1 MQRKTYIFIDQLYS
15 KVSFLLLVAACLCMF
30 LGGIGLIPAILNQ
43 SGIWE
48 NSLYD
53 QYYDF
58 MKPVLVILLVAF
70 VAFFLVYILLLPFTT
85 QQKDERDAADA
96 ECPLVGLTKEQK
108 KVIVE
113 LLKERG
119 KPTDESNKMKRSEV
133 AYILNA
139 LMDLG
144 YIPRIKDDF
153 EPLRLWVIKE
163 TGYRE
168 DDKNHFTE
176 SMGRKGNNK
185 TKQIKELIEERLAQ
199 VPENKPRFLRFLR

>member
-1 MQRKTYIFIDQLYS
+1 MQRKTHIFIDQLYS
-15 KVSFLLLVAACLCMF
+15 KVSFLLLVAVSLCMF

-58 MKPVLVILLVAF
+58 MKPVLVILLIVF
-70 VAFFLVYILLLPFTT
+70 VALLLVIFSLTPFTT
-85 QQKDERDAADA
+85 QQKDERDAADVDS
-96 ECPLVGLTKEQK
+96 PLVGLTKEQQK
-108 KVIVE
+108 AVIE

-119 KPTDESNKMKRSEV
+119 KPTNGSNKMKRSEV

-139 LMDLG
+139 LIDKG
-144 YIPRIKDDF
+144 YILPVDDNF

-168 DDKNHFTE
+168 DDKNHFKE
-176 SMGRKGNNK
+176 SMGDCRKNK
-185 TKQIKELIEERLAQ
+185 KAQQTKDMIDKKLGLL
-199 VPENKPRFLRFLR
+199 PKDKL